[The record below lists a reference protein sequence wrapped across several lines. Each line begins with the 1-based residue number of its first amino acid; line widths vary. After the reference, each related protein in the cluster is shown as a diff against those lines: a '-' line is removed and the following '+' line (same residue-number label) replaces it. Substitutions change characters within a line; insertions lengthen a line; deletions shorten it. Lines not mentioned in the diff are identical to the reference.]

1 MLFAGL
7 SFFLSFPSFSLDN
20 LEVFEDAVFVKSN
33 HTYCFN
39 FCVTLVLHPLFCFY
53 YACPKGVSRN
63 RIARR
68 ISLMVDV
75 IECTENDDLK
85 QYRMSQLVGFRAHKK
100 PILTP
105 VE

>member
-1 MLFAGL
+1 MSAIRRAV
-7 SFFLSFPSFSLDN
+7 FFPSFPSFSLDN

-85 QYRMSQLVGFRAHKK
+85 QYRMS
-100 PILTP
+100 
-105 VE
+105 